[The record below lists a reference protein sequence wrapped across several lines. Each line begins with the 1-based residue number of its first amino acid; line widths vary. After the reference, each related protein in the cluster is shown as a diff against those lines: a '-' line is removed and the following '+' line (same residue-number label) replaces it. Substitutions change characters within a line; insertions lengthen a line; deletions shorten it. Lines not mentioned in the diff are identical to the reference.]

1 MCVDSVLILVV
12 HLIRRRELIQR
23 VYGCSGGLKGNK
35 KVNLRASSLFS
46 LGRNQI
52 ETADRD

>member
-12 HLIRRRELIQR
+12 HLMRRRELIQR

-35 KVNLRASSLFS
+35 KGELASRFTFFIGEES
-46 LGRNQI
+46 
-52 ETADRD
+52 D